1 MKYSAN
7 LFFSVLLAS
16 CVVLVGCT
24 KEEPPEESVRL
35 IRVAKV
41 ADPNDFQT
49 RWFSGKAKATQEVN
63 LSFRVSGPLV
73 ELPVNV
79 GDRVVAGDVLAKIDP
94 RDFEVAL
101 RNDQGRLS
109 RAQSG
114 VNRAVKDYNRAI
126 NIQKED
132 AGAISQSMIDRSL
145 EDVQT
150 SKAEVRSLKAAVDAA
165 QDRLGYTALMA
176 PFDGIVTEK
185 YVDNFEDVQAKQPVL
200 RIVDYSMIEMV
211 IDIPEAYISYADEV
225 KAQGKVLKAVF
236 EAFPGVE
243 IPAAISEIGE
253 EASKTTRTYPITLV
267 MDQPEGVQILP
278 GMAGKA
284 TNTVRVA
291 RNGENQ
297 GIIVPDTAVF
307 SAADSKTYVWILD
320 MGSMQVKRSEVT
332 TGSLQDNGIAVL
344 TGLQAGDVIATAGV
358 HYLKDDQVV
367 RISKQAAEEVK

>member
-1 MKYSAN
+1 MKYSAIV
-7 LFFSVLLAS
+7 FFSVLLAS
-16 CVVLVGCT
+16 CVTLVGCT
-24 KEEPPEESVRL
+24 KEEPPKESVRL

-73 ELPVNV
+73 ELPINV
-79 GDRVVAGDVLAKIDP
+79 GDRAKAGDVLAKIDP

-109 RAQSG
+109 RAQSA

-132 AGAISQSMIDRSL
+132 AGAISQSMIDRNL
-145 EDVQT
+145 ESVQT
-150 SKAEVRSLKAAVDAA
+150 SQAEVRSLRAAVDAA
-165 QDRLGYTALMA
+165 QDRLGYTSLMA

-200 RIVDYSMIEMV
+200 RIVDYSKIEMV
-211 IDIPEAYISYADEV
+211 IDIPEAYISYADDV

-236 EAFPGVE
+236 EAFPDVE

-253 EASKTTRTYPITLV
+253 EASKTTRTYPITLI
-267 MDQPEGVQILP
+267 MDQPAGVQILP

-284 TNTVRVA
+284 TNTVRVTRSGA
-291 RNGENQ
+291 SQ
-297 GIIVPDTAVF
+297 GIVIPDTAVF
-307 SAADSKTYVWILD
+307 SAADNKTYVWILD
-320 MGSMQVKRSEVT
+320 MESMQVKRTAVK
-332 TGSLQDNGIAVL
+332 TGPLQDNGVAVL
-344 TGLQAGDVIATAGV
+344 EGLQAGDVIATAGV
-358 HYLKDDQVV
+358 HYLKDDQKV
-367 RISKQAAEEVK
+367 RISEQAAEEVK